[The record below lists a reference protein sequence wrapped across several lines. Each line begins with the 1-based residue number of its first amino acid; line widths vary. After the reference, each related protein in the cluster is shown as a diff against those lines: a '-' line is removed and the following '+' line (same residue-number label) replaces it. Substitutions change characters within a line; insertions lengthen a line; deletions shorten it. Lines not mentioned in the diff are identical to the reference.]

1 MTPCIPQ
8 PMSRV
13 LPCGAASQIGTDHL
27 SLAEATSRTTLHP
40 RRKSYHC
47 STRLEMH
54 QAGISNTQPMDW
66 YHGALRGDR
75 IPMGISRIH
84 AVSSPNLGLLFLRLR
99 DSHLS
104 TWLHQRSWGRQ
115 HSVIRRRLTNA
126 ALTVVGQASNGA
138 KPLPLL
144 RGYEQIS

>member
-1 MTPCIPQ
+1 
-8 PMSRV
+8 
-13 LPCGAASQIGTDHL
+13 
-27 SLAEATSRTTLHP
+27 
-40 RRKSYHC
+40 
-47 STRLEMH
+47 
-54 QAGISNTQPMDW
+54 
-66 YHGALRGDR
+66 
-75 IPMGISRIH
+75 MGISRIH